1 MTEGGPL
8 DSYWPIS
15 RINPRFVILE
25 DVPFFLET
33 NQSPLCPAPVS
44 NVRQNRGG
52 EGWGE
57 GERGGKLTNGNFVLA
72 TVRHKSFTHVRGRSL
87 LIIQRKGYQIN

>member
-52 EGWGE
+52 
-57 GERGGKLTNGNFVLA
+57 GGVG
-72 TVRHKSFTHVRGRSL
+72 
-87 LIIQRKGYQIN
+87 